1 MIIIGYS
8 GDAYSITR
16 TFLGLNQRLN
26 CILLDKR
33 LHLLTDFLCIKIVDE
48 IFESYHNSLQ
58 FQYVTQKLVTNNGL
72 QDENQIIE
80 CLRLLVMFN
89 IKNKYI
95 NVGNDFQLYG
105 DRLQIIRQKLTH
117 NELHKVDHD
126 LAMALDSLKPSSK
139 TIKKICSLIYERD
152 ARLEYNSNQLHM
164 FDLARLINNQM
175 FLCYQSDPKNCHR
188 YFYHLISM
196 FRRMIFS
203 NPHLLNNCSFMNY
216 GYDVIHFLLCTIF
229 QRRFIYNKHQSSTS
243 NLYYYQSFVDLFL
256 LSIQCRRSI
265 TIEKNWAETYFFEI
279 LYRITAEKDRIDKH
293 SDIFIQTTEVEL
305 LKILQDEYYLQI
317 IIPWNENSKDSFT
330 RALNRLFQM
339 NYIDLILLIYR
350 HNEILRTFFNTT
362 DYIER
367 NIDIMIGNRM
377 RKQLLN
383 TLIDEKPLALCFINR
398 NFLLRLLDK
407 KQFQILKKIIELSK
421 SVLNLIDDDG
431 NDLLLYLCLK
441 VRGCRHRFIQ
451 YLIGISSNTQRINYH
466 GQSLIDVLKLKENRS
481 LLKKLIDH
489 EIIDNVV

>member
-152 ARLEYNSNQLHM
+152 ARLEYNSNQLH
-164 FDLARLINNQM
+164 I
-175 FLCYQSDPKNCHR
+175 
-188 YFYHLISM
+188 
-196 FRRMIFS
+196 
-203 NPHLLNNCSFMNY
+203 
-216 GYDVIHFLLCTIF
+216 
-229 QRRFIYNKHQSSTS
+229 
-243 NLYYYQSFVDLFL
+243 
-256 LSIQCRRSI
+256 
-265 TIEKNWAETYFFEI
+265 
-279 LYRITAEKDRIDKH
+279 ITAEKDRIDNH

>member
-8 GDAYSITR
+8 GDVYSIIR

-33 LHLLTDFLCIKIVDE
+33 LHLLTDFLYIKIADE

-58 FQYVTQKLVTNNGL
+58 FQHVTQKLVTNNGL
-72 QDENQIIE
+72 QNENQTIE
-80 CLRLLVMFN
+80 CLRVLVMFN
-89 IKNKYI
+89 IKSKYI
-95 NVGNDFQLYG
+95 SAGNNFQLYG
-105 DRLQIIRQKLTH
+105 DRLQILRQNLTH
-117 NELHKVDHD
+117 NELQQVDHD
-126 LAMALDSLKPSSK
+126 LAMALDPLKPSSK
-139 TIKKICSLIYERD
+139 TIKQICSLIYERG
-152 ARLEYNSNQLHM
+152 ARLEYMSDQLNM

-175 FLCYQSDPKNCHR
+175 FLCYQSDPKKCHR

-196 FRRMIFS
+196 FKGMIFS
-203 NPHLLNNCSFMNY
+203 NPHLLNNCSFMSY

-229 QRRFIYNKHQSSTS
+229 QRRFIYKHQSSTS

-265 TIEKNWAETYFFEI
+265 TIGKNWAETYFFEI
-279 LYRITAEKDRIDKH
+279 LYRITAEKDRIDNH
-293 SDIFIQTTEVEL
+293 SDIFIQTTEIEL
-305 LKILQDEYYLQI
+305 LNILQDEYYLQI
-317 IIPWNENSKDSFT
+317 SIPWNENSKDLFT
-330 RALNRLFQM
+330 RALNRFFRM

-350 HNEILRTFFNTT
+350 HNELLRTFFNTT

-367 NIDIMIGNRM
+367 NIGIMIGNRM

-398 NFLLRLLDK
+398 NFLFRLLDK
-407 KQFQILKKIIELSK
+407 KQFQILKKTIELSK

-451 YLIGISSNTQRINYH
+451 YLIGIRSNTQRINYH
-466 GQSLIDVLKLKENRS
+466 GQSLIDILKLKNNRS
-481 LLKKLIDH
+481 LLKKLIEH
-489 EIIDNVV
+489 EIIENVV

>member
-164 FDLARLINNQM
+164 FDLARLINNQ
-175 FLCYQSDPKNCHR
+175 
-188 YFYHLISM
+188 I
-196 FRRMIFS
+196 
-203 NPHLLNNCSFMNY
+203 
-216 GYDVIHFLLCTIF
+216 
-229 QRRFIYNKHQSSTS
+229 
-243 NLYYYQSFVDLFL
+243 
-256 LSIQCRRSI
+256 
-265 TIEKNWAETYFFEI
+265 
-279 LYRITAEKDRIDKH
+279 ITAEKDRIDNH